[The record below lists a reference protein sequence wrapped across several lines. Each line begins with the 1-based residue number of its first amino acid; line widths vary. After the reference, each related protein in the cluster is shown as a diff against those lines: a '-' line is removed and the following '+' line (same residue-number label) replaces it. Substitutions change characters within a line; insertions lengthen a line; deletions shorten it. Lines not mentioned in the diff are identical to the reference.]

1 MFRIKTKVAG
11 RVVVATLLSVGLAA
25 STAGIASASQ
35 RGHHSSRYQHDS
47 TTQSQGSWAFG
58 VVSTYVA
65 GTSISILAKGS
76 TTPMTYALTAATTI
90 TGLDAGA
97 TLASPDRVVLVLSA
111 TTPVT
116 VTSIKVEAPRP
127 TGAFGVVS
135 TYVAGTSISILAK
148 GSTTP
153 MTYALTAATTI
164 TGLDAGATLASPD
177 RVVLVLS
184 ATTPVTVTSIK
195 VLPAQS
201 GSNGR
206 DCGHHSGGANHS
218 FGGRG
223 SFGRGNH
230 SGGGSSWN
238 GNFRR

>member
-76 TTPMTYALTAATTI
+76 TTPT
-90 TGLDAGA
+90 
-97 TLASPDRVVLVLSA
+97 
-111 TTPVT
+111 
-116 VTSIKVEAPRP
+116 
-127 TGAFGVVS
+127 
-135 TYVAGTSISILAK
+135 
-148 GSTTP
+148 
-153 MTYALTAATTI
+153 TYALTAATTI